1 MAACAP
7 LSYKILAK
15 TQTSALPACIAQLVK
30 KCLNKL
36 VNEYVSSPPHDAF
49 SGFSSENGIFRR
61 KTLSCPH
68 RTRCWIRLK
77 IREGSTL
84 SSSPKGFRQSR
95 PLPAGIALND
105 AGAERAKPRKRRS
118 FLFTGIRHI
127 PSPICIAA
135 YFVFCTCR
143 FGWNMASVNQIRSA
157 SLRRASGASAL
168 CAGNSPIFTV
178 PPFPSSG
185 GMKSLAQA
193 PSGLRAFPGLNPRRN
208 SSAPMANRFGRQPAL
223 SARILRM
230 TRAPRRSSGGLFSLL
245 DIHFLH
251 RAQCRLLFAAC
262 DKSERFI
269 EPDRAHIVLKDPEH
283 DL

>member
-15 TQTSALPACIAQLVK
+15 TQTSALPACIAQFVK

-36 VNEYVSSPPHDAF
+36 VNEYASSPPHDAF
-49 SGFSSENGIFRR
+49 SGFSSGNGIFR
-61 KTLSCPH
+61 KMLSCPH

-118 FLFTGIRHI
+118 FLFTDIRHI

-143 FGWNMASVNQIRSA
+143 FGWNMASVKQIRSA

-193 PSGLRAFPGLNPRRN
+193 PPGLRAFPGLNLRRN
-208 SSAPMANRFGRQPAL
+208 SSAPMANRFGR
-223 SARILRM
+223 SARFK
-230 TRAPRRSSGGLFSLL
+230 RANFENDAGSAPFVRRLF
-245 DIHFLH
+245 FT
-251 RAQCRLLFAAC
+251 
-262 DKSERFI
+262 
-269 EPDRAHIVLKDPEH
+269 P
-283 DL
+283 

>member
-1 MAACAP
+1 MNPGSP
-7 LSYKILAK
+7 LTFSGRRIRPKWPPARRSHTK
-15 TQTSALPACIAQLVK
+15 SSPKHRRRPLPACIAQLVK
-30 KCLNKL
+30 KCLIEL
-36 VNEYVSSPPHDAF
+36 ANEYASSPPHDAF
-49 SGFSSENGIFRR
+49 SGLISENGVFCR
-61 KTLSCPH
+61 KMLSCPH

-77 IREGSTL
+77 IREDSTL

-105 AGAERAKPRKRRS
+105 AGVLQSAPNPAS
-118 FLFTGIRHI
+118 AAFFFFTDIRHI

-143 FGWNMASVNQIRSA
+143 FGWNMASVKQIRSA

-193 PSGLRAFPGLNPRRN
+193 PPGLRAFPGLNLRRN
-208 SSAPMANRFGRQPAL
+208 SSAPMANRFGR
-223 SARILRM
+223 SARFK
-230 TRAPRRSSGGLFSLL
+230 RANFENDAGSAPFVRRPF
-245 DIHFLH
+245 FT
-251 RAQCRLLFAAC
+251 
-262 DKSERFI
+262 
-269 EPDRAHIVLKDPEH
+269 P
-283 DL
+283 